1 MQDYKGCAIIT
12 QYLRQVLSSGTEQSA
27 AASVLLFRRGFAVF
41 AVLFCEFGRGLRL
54 RSVLCAVSAFIG
66 RGLFAQDIRKKEVN
80 LSFPKSGKR
89 TLMPCGEKSINRRA

>member
-12 QYLRQVLSSGTEQSA
+12 QYLRRVLSSGTEQSA

-54 RSVLCAVSAFIG
+54 RLVLCAVSAFIG

>member
-12 QYLRQVLSSGTEQSA
+12 QYLRRVLSSGTEQSA
-27 AASVLLFRRGFAVF
+27 AASVSLFYGALRICGPVFTAV
-41 AVLFCEFGRGLRL
+41 AGNLQL